1 MARRKSTNPFPNY
14 VRVRE
19 PDKNMLSELI
29 IKAKGNRSLSAFARE
44 CGVSPST
51 LSRLVNKKNNQ
62 PCSDDLIDAI
72 AKKAAPGS
80 GVTLEELLKAYGL
93 ARIVLKDGLD
103 SKESFFTPTQLI
115 FGAAEEAANGI
126 YLDSSGP
133 SFEQKWV
140 DNKSELEKTARQI
153 IQNELLIRGYTIAI
167 SEERDVIKIPE
178 LPYKADFVLQT
189 NAVKR
194 EGLSLWA
201 FDIHSGKH
209 RPILHK
215 LSRMFGAAYLDS
227 PAEHGIKFSLITDQ
241 AGEFEEV
248 IKRFQNVAVKDAFSI
263 ILVNTFEKYV
273 ISEYEI
279 PRINKDV
286 TESIFSKKGIMERG
300 IIT

>member
-29 IKAKGNRSLSAFARE
+29 IKAKGDRSLSAFARE

-72 AKKAAPGS
+72 AKNVAPGS
-80 GVTLEELLKAYGL
+80 GVTLEELLEAYGL
-93 ARIVLKDGLD
+93 AMVT
-103 SKESFFTPTQLI
+103 F
-115 FGAAEEAANGI
+115 FGAAEEAARGI
-126 YLDSSGP
+126 YLDSSVP
-133 SFEQKWV
+133 SFEQEWAE
-140 DNKSELEKTARQI
+140 NMSELEKTARQI

-194 EGLSLWA
+194 EGLRLWA

-263 ILVNTFEKYV
+263 ILVNTFEKCV

-286 TESIFSKKGIMERG
+286 TESIFSKKGIIERG

>member
-1 MARRKSTNPFPNY
+1 M
-14 VRVRE
+14 
-19 PDKNMLSELI
+19 
-29 IKAKGNRSLSAFARE
+29 
-44 CGVSPST
+44 
-51 LSRLVNKKNNQ
+51 
-62 PCSDDLIDAI
+62 
-72 AKKAAPGS
+72 
-80 GVTLEELLKAYGL
+80 
-93 ARIVLKDGLD
+93 
-103 SKESFFTPTQLI
+103 
-115 FGAAEEAANGI
+115 
-126 YLDSSGP
+126 P
-133 SFEQKWV
+133 SFEQEWV
-140 DNKSELEKTARQI
+140 ENMSELEKSACQI

-189 NAVKR
+189 NAVER

>member
-80 GVTLEELLKAYGL
+80 GVTLEELLEAYGL
-93 ARIVLKDGLD
+93 AMVTFL
-103 SKESFFTPTQLI
+103 
-115 FGAAEEAANGI
+115 GATEEAARGI
-126 YLDSSGP
+126 YLDSFVP
-133 SFEQKWV
+133 SFEQEWV
-140 DNKSELEKTARQI
+140 ENMSELEKSACQI

-189 NAVKR
+189 NAVER

-263 ILVNTFEKYV
+263 ILVNTFEKCV

-286 TESIFSKKGIMERG
+286 TESIFSKKGIIERG